1 MKPSWSQTRLP
12 ECGGAVLPAKKSIAH
27 YSVSVGGGFNSLFI
41 PPRRSAS
48 PCTRE
53 GPSGGAK
60 LRSERRLCVKEDQ
73 NAVTGGCGR
82 VIDEAC

>member
-1 MKPSWSQTRLP
+1 MKPSWSQTRLLG
-12 ECGGAVLPAKKSIAH
+12 CGGAVLPAKKSIAH

-48 PCTRE
+48 PCM
-53 GPSGGAK
+53 GGTEW
-60 LRSERRLCVKEDQ
+60 RSQIEIGAAPVRKGRPERCDR
-73 NAVTGGCGR
+73 GCGV

>member
-41 PPRRSAS
+41 PPRCSAS
-48 PCTRE
+48 RCT
-53 GPSGGAK
+53 GGA
-60 LRSERRLCVKEDQ
+60 ERRSQIEIGAAPVRK
-73 NAVTGGCGR
+73 GR
-82 VIDEAC
+82 PECCDRGVWRRY